1 MPDTTGVTPDLLLPL
16 AIIWLAPAIWIF
28 IDVRLRGGRAIVWAT
43 EWLIASAIALA
54 ALRPLIWLPA
64 NAIGLVV
71 YLFVRPKA
79 RESLPDWRD
88 LTNPTEP
95 PVSAAAPER
104 AAENGQIGNDA
115 VEDEPPPDRERE
127 GVERDR

>member
-54 ALRPLIWLPA
+54 VLRPLIWLPA

-71 YLFVRPKA
+71 YLFVRPNTHA
-79 RESLPDWRD
+79 SLPSWRGW
-88 LTNPTEP
+88 TGAGSPASIAP
-95 PVSAAAPER
+95 AAPELDNGADGGEAG
-104 AAENGQIGNDA
+104 AAEQ
-115 VEDEPPPDRERE
+115 ESDR
-127 GVERDR
+127 GSIAKQP